1 MISKENEA
9 DVINEMAE
17 YIYEEDISMETAE
30 SLTRIMLK
38 SGEGEARFIIKTV
51 IKVVE
56 QCPKNYLCNNV
67 LPLCRNYLRLYPK
80 DFPMFAEIFYN
91 LV

>member
-1 MISKENEA
+1 MY
-9 DVINEMAE
+9 D
-17 YIYEEDISMETAE
+17 EDISAETVS

-38 SGEGEARFIIKTV
+38 SAEGEARFIIKTV

-56 QCPKNYLCNNV
+56 QCPKSYLCNNV

-80 DFPMFAEIFYN
+80 DFQMFAQIFYN
-91 LV
+91 LVENAKEELPRCCAI